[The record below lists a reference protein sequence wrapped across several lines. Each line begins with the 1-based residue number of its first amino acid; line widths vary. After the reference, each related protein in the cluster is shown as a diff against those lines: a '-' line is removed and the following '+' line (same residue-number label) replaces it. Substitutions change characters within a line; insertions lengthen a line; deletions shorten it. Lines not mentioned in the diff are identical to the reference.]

1 MIIQSTRVYYDEKI
15 VPKAIMIEDGK
26 IKDVLPYGLLK
37 ADRDYGD
44 NLIMPGLIDIH
55 NHGYDMGD
63 NNHATKEW
71 LDKWVR
77 YLPSE
82 GVTSTLS
89 TISSAPYDVLIE
101 SLKNIGAYLNEDHEG
116 TNILGVY
123 SEGPFISTDYRGA
136 QSLECKIIPDRK
148 VINAF
153 DEACGHRLVLVML
166 APEEL
171 NGDYDVI
178 RYMVEKGIRVTLGH
192 TGATYDIA
200 MEAIKNGAI
209 SFTHT
214 FNGMRGIHH
223 REPGVVSAAMLTE
236 EAYAELICDGVH
248 VKKEPAKILAT
259 MKGKDK
265 LILVTDSV
273 AIKGLKPGRYEGN
286 GRVTIVGED
295 GVGRL
300 ENGTLAGS
308 CNKLNKVLQF
318 AIKSAKIDEVIALNA
333 CTINPCRMLGIG
345 NKGLIFKGYDADIT
359 VFDEEF
365 EPVDVYIGGVIFKD

>member
-37 ADRDYGD
+37 ADKDYGD

-200 MEAIKNGAI
+200 MEAIKNG
-209 SFTHT
+209 
-214 FNGMRGIHH
+214 
-223 REPGVVSAAMLTE
+223 
-236 EAYAELICDGVH
+236 GVH